1 MVIKPNIVGSFGV
14 INISQCDR
22 ILFLLSV
29 DMIKRVLFVFV
40 NVMML
45 FLVFRVAGPI
55 QKNINCN

>member
-45 FLVFRVAGPI
+45 F
-55 QKNINCN
+55 